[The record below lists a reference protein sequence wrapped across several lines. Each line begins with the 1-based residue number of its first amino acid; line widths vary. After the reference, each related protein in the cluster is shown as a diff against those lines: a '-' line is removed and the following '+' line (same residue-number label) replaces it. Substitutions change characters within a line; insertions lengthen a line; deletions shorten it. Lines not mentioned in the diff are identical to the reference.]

1 MTTTENANV
10 THGRRAIVVDDSRAA
25 RSILRRTLLSLGLE
39 VVEAGDGA
47 EALDK
52 LRAEPPVDLALVDW
66 NMPVMDGLQFV
77 KALRAERAYADIVV
91 LMVSAES
98 DPSRMARA
106 LIVGADDFLMKPMT
120 PDVLVGKLEMLDT
133 WRHGIGQ
140 TAAAGRSE
148 P

>member
-1 MTTTENANV
+1 MTTTDNANGIQ
-10 THGRRAIVVDDSRAA
+10 GRRAIVVDDSRAA

-39 VVEAGDGA
+39 VVEAGNGA

-77 KALRAERAYADIVV
+77 KALRADRTYADVVV

-120 PDVLVGKLEMLDT
+120 SDVLADKLEMLET
-133 WRHGIGQ
+133 WRHGIG
-140 TAAAGRSE
+140 TAGHAVTVE
-148 P
+148 Q

>member
-1 MTTTENANV
+1 MTTTDNANGIQ
-10 THGRRAIVVDDSRAA
+10 GRRAIVVDDSRAA

-39 VVEAGDGA
+39 VVEAGNGA

-77 KALRAERAYADIVV
+77 KALRADHTYADVVV

-98 DPSRMARA
+98 DPSR
-106 LIVGADDFLMKPMT
+106 
-120 PDVLVGKLEMLDT
+120 
-133 WRHGIGQ
+133 
-140 TAAAGRSE
+140 
-148 P
+148 

>member
-1 MTTTENANV
+1 MTTTENTNGI
-10 THGRRAIVVDDSRAA
+10 HGRRAIVVDDSRAA
-25 RSILRRTLLSLGLE
+25 RSILRRTLLSMGLE
-39 VVEAGDGA
+39 VVEAGNGA

-52 LRAEPPVDLALVDW
+52 LRDEAPVDLALVDW

-77 KALRAERAYADIVV
+77 KALRAERAYADVVV

-120 PDVLVGKLEMLDT
+120 ADVLVGKLEMLET
-133 WRHGIGQ
+133 WRHGMGHAEAG
-140 TAAAGRSE
+140 AAADR
-148 P
+148 

>member
-1 MTTTENANV
+1 MTTTDNANGI
-10 THGRRAIVVDDSRAA
+10 HGRRAIVVDDSRAA

-39 VVEAGDGA
+39 VLEAGNGA

-77 KALRAERAYADIVV
+77 KALRADRTYADVVV

-120 PDVLVGKLEMLDT
+120 SDVLAGKLEMLET
-133 WRHGIGQ
+133 WRHGIGTPEHAT
-140 TAAAGRSE
+140 TAE